1 MDCGHHNRGV
11 GDMFS
16 REVRIALVV
25 SVLVGLAVL
34 VFWPQR
40 HSVQVAAPIAE
51 AQPTAS
57 PRESAMDD
65 SGDKDSTPQGRL
77 AEPGRVEAFNDL
89 KRRARAGDAV
99 AQRLLA
105 ETYDACYMPNFDRK
119 MFFDELEVKRGL
131 IKNPAQARLLDR
143 TARER
148 ALQCDAVDGGVMI
161 PSAQIRGWY
170 AQAAENGDLAARLM
184 DNSMNQKKLG
194 AAESAQLFEEVLASD
209 DPAAIIAMSS
219 ATGGNYH
226 LDAGHPLEG
235 LITGEQASWSWMV
248 AACRMGYDCESSG
261 AFMGFWCLQMI
272 ACSGDDFESF
282 VKKSLRSDAD
292 RRDLERRVTEILQ
305 LVEGHAASGPRGS

>member
-1 MDCGHHNRGV
+1 
-11 GDMFS
+11 MFS

-34 VFWPQR
+34 MLWPQR
-40 HSVQVAAPIAE
+40 RSVPVSAPIAE
-51 AQPTAS
+51 AQPAPA
-57 PRESAMDD
+57 PRKTDMAVEEE
-65 SGDKDSTPQGRL
+65 KDSAPRGRL
-77 AEPGRVEAFNDL
+77 AQPGRVKAFNDL
-89 KRRARAGDAV
+89 KRRAKAGDAV

-105 ETYDACYMPNFDRK
+105 QTYDACYMLNFDRK

-131 IKNPAQARLLDR
+131 IKDPSQARLLDQ

-184 DNSMNQKKLG
+184 DNAMKQKKPA
-194 AAESAQLFEEVLASD
+194 AAESAQLFEEVLASN
-209 DPAAIIAMSS
+209 DPAAILAMSS

-226 LDAGHPLEG
+226 LDAGDPLEV

-248 AACRMGYDCESSG
+248 AACRMGYDCEPSG
-261 AFMGFWCLQMI
+261 AFMGFWCLQTI
-272 ACSGDDFESF
+272 ACAGDDFESF
-282 VKKSLRSDAD
+282 VKKSLQRDAD
-292 RRDLERRVTEILQ
+292 RRDLERRVTEILR
-305 LVEGHAASGPRGS
+305 LVEGHAASGPRGG